1 MRWALY
7 SAILAAFCAGY
18 PLSDEQPPAPRE
30 LNNLVSELLSLDK
43 LPEETEALFLNPREG
58 WVFFAIEAQDKVL
71 NEAETPLRLDG
82 AAEALVWRRN
92 PDTNALEAMRYLEE
106 GTHRLRL
113 NSAAGARL
121 VVRAVPELMYCY
133 YPTKPHI
140 APFGPYDWAY
150 MERHIFP
157 HVNTLVTRS
166 AVDPGEFAQ
175 WLREGRHWIANAS
188 LPGLGSDTPP
198 TADGVFDVW
207 SQNPG
212 VTAPGFAG
220 IIVDEFLGDSRTHYA
235 AWDEAIGRL
244 HALPGFDGRIFY
256 AWCVNLYQHR
266 PANDFRRNILAR
278 GDRFVWEI
286 YLREEPTEEAARRR
300 LLRSLRDPMSQ
311 WRKSQPGFEKRLVM
325 CLGYLSAP
333 PETLNV
339 EPLADYHVYLDMQLR
354 VLATDPVFKGLY
366 GVMEYMADYA
376 DEESLRY
383 AHKLFRHYCIEGHR
397 VPFSRDPYQLKHL
410 LNPDFA
416 QGLDG
421 WQAYPAAPGTLE
433 ADTMGDFSW
442 LQGRYP
448 RTRTGDTFSV
458 MTRSASG
465 PNRLEQNLETLQT
478 GRLYSVKYI
487 TADLDELHRQ
497 QTTHIGAAIDGGEIL
512 DEYTIQFAYPSCYSH
527 ESGPYTRETP
537 AWFTFHRTVFR
548 ATANAARLSLADA
561 PGPAGQRIALNFVE
575 VQPFHAP

>member
-1 MRWALY
+1 MRY
-7 SAILAAFCAGY
+7 AISLFVLMTFCAGY
-18 PLSDEQPPAPRE
+18 ALSAGQPPAPRE

-43 LPEETEALFLNPREG
+43 LSEEIEARFINPREG
-58 WVFFAIEAQDKVL
+58 WVFFGVEAQDIALSETETAL
-71 NEAETPLRLDG
+71 NLDESEAT
-82 AAEALVWRRN
+82 LVWRRN
-92 PDTNALEAMRYLEE
+92 PDTKALEAMLYLEE
-106 GTHRLRL
+106 GTHRIRLR
-113 NSAAGARL
+113 SAPGSRL
-121 VVRAVPELMYCY
+121 VVRAVPELMFCY
-133 YPTKPHI
+133 YPTRPHI
-140 APFGPYDWAY
+140 AAFGPYDWGY
-150 MERHIFP
+150 MERHVFP

-175 WLREGRHWIANAS
+175 WLREGRRWIANAG

-198 TADGVFDVW
+198 TSDEVFDVW

-212 VTAPGFAG
+212 VIEPGFAG
-220 IIVDEFLGDSRTHYA
+220 IIVDEFLGESRTHYA
-235 AWDEAIGRL
+235 AWDEANGRL
-244 HALPGFDGRIFY
+244 HTLPEFAGRTFY

-266 PANDFRRNILAR
+266 PANDFRRSIQAR
-278 GDRFVWEI
+278 GDRFVWEV
-286 YLREEPTEEAARRR
+286 YLREEPTEEEARRR
-300 LLRSLRDPMSQ
+300 LLRSLRDPMNQ
-311 WRKSQPGFEKRLVM
+311 WRKSQPGFEKHLVM

-339 EPLADYHVYLDMQLR
+339 EPLADYHVYLDMQFR
-354 VLATDPVFKGLY
+354 ILATDSAFRGLY

-383 AHKLFRHYCIEGHR
+383 AHKLFRHYCIEGQR
-397 VPFSRDPYQLKHL
+397 VPFSRDPYRLRHL
-410 LNPDFA
+410 QNPDFA
-416 QGLDG
+416 KGLDG
-421 WQAYPAAPGTLE
+421 WHAIPAE
-433 ADTMGDFSW
+433 AGAIEANSMDGFSW

-448 RTRTGDTFSV
+448 RTRTGDTFAV

-465 PNRLEQNLETLQT
+465 PNRLEQNLEALQA

-487 TADLDELHRQ
+487 TANLDDLDRE
-497 QTTHIGAAIDGGEIL
+497 QTTQVKAAIEGGEIL

-548 ATANAARLSLADA
+548 ATANAARLSLADGL
-561 PGPAGQRIALNFVE
+561 GPAGQRIALNFVE